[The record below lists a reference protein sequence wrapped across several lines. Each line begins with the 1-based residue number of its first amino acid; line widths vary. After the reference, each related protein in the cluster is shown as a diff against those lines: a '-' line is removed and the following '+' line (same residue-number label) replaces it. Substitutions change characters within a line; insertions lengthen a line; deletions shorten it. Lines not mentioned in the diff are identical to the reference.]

1 MIHRVTAICFVAV
14 SLVAGAA
21 AQQVPAA
28 RVVDLTASDGT
39 ILKASYFAAA
49 HPGPGVLLLHQCN
62 RQRKVWDE
70 LAAQLAATGINVLT
84 LDMRGFGESGGT
96 PRDKVPPQEEAKIE
110 AEKWPGDLETAFQYL
125 VSQPGVKRDLIGVG
139 GASCGVNNSIQTA
152 RRHPDEVKSMALLS
166 GGTNAA
172 GRQFLRSGSP
182 PPALFVVADDDEF
195 RPTLDVMNW
204 LYGGFSN
211 SGKKFVEYAKGG
223 HGADIFVVHP
233 ELRGV
238 IVDWY
243 VTTLI
248 RTPGHAPADTSPLPA
263 TAQVLNQLETPGGV
277 EQVAKKLADAR
288 RSDPKAVL
296 FPEAIVNQIGYEH
309 LQTGDIKGAV
319 EIMKLNATAFPESA
333 NVYDSLSDAYLAD
346 GQKGLARQ
354 NAKKALELLALDTG
368 DPEDRRKGI
377 CDSAQQKLKELGET
391 Q

>member
-1 MIHRVTAICFVAV
+1 
-14 SLVAGAA
+14 
-21 AQQVPAA
+21 
-28 RVVDLTASDGT
+28 
-39 ILKASYFAAA
+39 
-49 HPGPGVLLLHQCN
+49 
-62 RQRKVWDE
+62 
-70 LAAQLAATGINVLT
+70 
-84 LDMRGFGESGGT
+84 
-96 PRDKVPPQEEAKIE
+96 
-110 AEKWPGDLETAFQYL
+110 
-125 VSQPGVKRDLIGVG
+125 
-139 GASCGVNNSIQTA
+139 
-152 RRHPDEVKSMALLS
+152 
-166 GGTNAA
+166 
-172 GRQFLRSGSP
+172 
-182 PPALFVVADDDEF
+182 
-195 RPTLDVMNW
+195 
-204 LYGGFSN
+204 
-211 SGKKFVEYAKGG
+211 
-223 HGADIFVVHP
+223 DIFVVHP

-248 RTPGHAPADTSPLPA
+248 RTPGHAPADTSPSPA

-377 CDSAQQKLKELGET
+377 CDSAQQKLKELGG
-391 Q
+391 